1 MLLVAILMFVLRGEE
16 VMLAFWIITNICLYV
31 SQTLYMLFRDCL
43 IRRGNKKEEE
53 KNKLREQEQKE
64 LEDKK

>member
-1 MLLVAILMFVLRGEE
+1 MFVLRGEE